1 MAKRAWSGRARG
13 MLRACLVAAVLGAL
27 LSVAPA
33 ANAADLSDKSVEVLM
48 NYAWAVMPKKF
59 TTPDG
64 KVIEVDKSKK
74 AEIIV
79 PKEVAREVIK
89 VARLTAHAS
98 ICKLEEKQ
106 SENYRTLMKREAD
119 KKTWTDQQLLYIN
132 QLHLFTV
139 MWLTGNVEIKQEGEE
154 KEVVVDEGNSAERE
168 QTCTD
173 AQKAKVEEQIN
184 AYIKGS

>member
-1 MAKRAWSGRARG
+1 MAMWAWSERAWG
-13 MLRACLVAAVLGAL
+13 MLRVSVVSVALMAL
-27 LSVAPA
+27 PAGAPA
-33 ANAADLSDKSVEVLM
+33 AIAADLSDKSVEVLM

-59 TTPDG
+59 TKPNG
-64 KVIEVDKSKK
+64 EVIEVDKSKK

-106 SENYRTLMKREAD
+106 AENYRTLMKREEA
-119 KKTWTDQQLLYIN
+119 KKAWTDQQLLYIN

-139 MWLTGNVEIKQEGEE
+139 MWLTGNVQIKQEGDE
-154 KEVVVDEGNSAERE
+154 KEVVVDEGGNAESE

-184 AYIKGS
+184 SYVKGS